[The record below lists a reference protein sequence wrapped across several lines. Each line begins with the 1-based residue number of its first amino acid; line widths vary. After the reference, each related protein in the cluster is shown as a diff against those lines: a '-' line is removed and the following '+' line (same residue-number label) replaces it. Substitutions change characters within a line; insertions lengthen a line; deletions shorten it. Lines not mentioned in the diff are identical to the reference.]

1 MAQLIEVGPAHTSEG
16 ASSEHPS
23 IIRIATWRQTNNCVL
38 GSADEGRTGAYL
50 GGGIVR
56 ASFIPRTASSS
67 SSSVNRVMGSR
78 CVRWWY
84 ASGLD
89 GHSALAELLD
99 CGSMV

>member
-1 MAQLIEVGPAHTSEG
+1 MALELLRRELDLIITDSWRVMQ
-16 ASSEHPS
+16 
-23 IIRIATWRQTNNCVL
+23 IIRIATWRQTNDCVL
-38 GSADEGRTGAYL
+38 GSANEGRTGAYL

-67 SSSVNRVMGSR
+67 SSFVNRVMGSR